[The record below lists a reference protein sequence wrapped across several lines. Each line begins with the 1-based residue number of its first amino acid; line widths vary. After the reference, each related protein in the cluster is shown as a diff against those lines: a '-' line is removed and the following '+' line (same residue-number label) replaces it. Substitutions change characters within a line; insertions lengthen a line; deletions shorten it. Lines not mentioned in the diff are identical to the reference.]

1 MLPRPPNINY
11 IIYISTYFFFFYL
24 VCNLLSVKQKEV
36 VAVIYAM
43 YEWNER
49 ARLPE
54 RVWVAEF

>member
-1 MLPRPPNINY
+1 MCN
-11 IIYISTYFFFFYL
+11 YFFF
-24 VCNLLSVKQKEV
+24 KQKEV

-43 YEWNER
+43 YEWNEC

>member
-1 MLPRPPNINY
+1 MASAQNKCLPGF
-11 IIYISTYFFFFYL
+11 SSLFFYL
-24 VCNLLSVKQKEV
+24 VCNKQKEV
-36 VAVIYAM
+36 VADIYAI

>member
-1 MLPRPPNINY
+1 MCN
-11 IIYISTYFFFFYL
+11 YL
-24 VCNLLSVKQKEV
+24 VCNYLVCNKQKEV
-36 VAVIYAM
+36 VAVIYAI

>member
-11 IIYISTYFFFFYL
+11 IIFYLNIFFFFYL
-24 VCNLLSVKQKEV
+24 VLVCNFKQKEV

-43 YEWNER
+43 YEWNEC